1 MKTLLILRHAKSSW
15 DAPELADIQRPLNK
29 RGKNDAPRVGEIIKE
44 AGLHSRCHL
53 SSPAV
58 RAVKTAEAAADT
70 CGYEGEIEIRENF
83 YPGSPGDYIEALN
96 EISDGYARV
105 MVVGHNPGLEEL
117 LSDLTGEI
125 GGRCQPQRWRKL
137 SWRSSAGSIW
147 TIQVLGKVVEI
158 WRIKELS

>member
-15 DAPELADIQRPLNK
+15 DEPELADIQRPLNK

-44 AGLHSRCHL
+44 AGLVPDIIL

-58 RAVKTAEAAADT
+58 RALKTAEAAADT

-83 YPGSPGDYIEALN
+83 YPGSPGDYIDALN
-96 EISDGYARV
+96 EIPDGYARV

-117 LSDLTGEI
+117 LSDLTGESELLPTAALAQVELAI
-125 GGRCQPQRWRKL
+125 QRWIDLDDK
-137 SWRSSAGSIW
+137 
-147 TIQVLGKVVEI
+147 VLGKMARI

>member
-15 DAPELADIQRPLNK
+15 DEPELADIQRPLNK

-44 AGLHSRCHL
+44 AGLVPDVIL

-83 YPGSPGDYIEALN
+83 YPGSPGDYIDALN
-96 EISDGYARV
+96 EIPDGYARV

-117 LSDLTGEI
+117 LSDLTGESELLPTAALAQVELAI
-125 GGRCQPQRWRKL
+125 QRWIDLDDK
-137 SWRSSAGSIW
+137 
-147 TIQVLGKVVEI
+147 VLGKVARI

>member
-15 DAPELADIQRPLNK
+15 DEPELADIQRPLNK

-44 AGLHSRCHL
+44 AGLVPDIIL

-58 RAVKTAEAAADT
+58 RALKTAEAAADT

-83 YPGSPGDYIEALN
+83 YPGSPGDYIDALN
-96 EISDGYARV
+96 EIPDGYARV

-117 LSDLTGEI
+117 LSDLTGESELLPTAALAQVELAI
-125 GGRCQPQRWRKL
+125 QRWIDLDDK
-137 SWRSSAGSIW
+137 
-147 TIQVLGKVVEI
+147 VLGKVARI

>member
-15 DAPELADIQRPLNK
+15 DEPELADIQRPLNK

-44 AGLHSRCHL
+44 AGLVPDIIL

-96 EISDGYARV
+96 ETPDGYARV

-117 LSDLTGEI
+117 LSDLTGESEPLPTAALAQVELAI
-125 GGRCQPQRWRKL
+125 QRWIDLDDK
-137 SWRSSAGSIW
+137 
-147 TIQVLGKVVEI
+147 VLGKVARI

>member
-15 DAPELADIQRPLNK
+15 GEPALADIQRPLNK
-29 RGKNDAPRVGEIIKE
+29 RGKHDAPRIGELIKE
-44 AGLHSRCHL
+44 MGLVPDTIL

-58 RAVKTAEAAADT
+58 RAMKTAEAAADR

-83 YPGSPGDYIEALN
+83 YPGSPDDYIDAINNLP
-96 EISDGYARV
+96 DACARV

-117 LSDLTGEI
+117 LSDLTGESEPLPTAALAQVELAI
-125 GGRCQPQRWRKL
+125 QRWIDLDDK
-137 SWRSSAGSIW
+137 
-147 TIQVLGKVVEI
+147 VLGKVAQI

>member
-15 DAPELADIQRPLNK
+15 DEPELADIQRPLNK

-44 AGLHSRCHL
+44 AGLLPDIIL

-58 RAVKTAEAAADT
+58 RAVKTAEAAADI

-96 EISDGYARV
+96 EIPDGYGRV

-117 LSDLTGEI
+117 LSDLTGKSEPLPTAALAQVELAI
-125 GGRCQPQRWRKL
+125 QRWIDL
-137 SWRSSAGSIW
+137 DDE
-147 TIQVLGKVVEI
+147 VLGKVA
-158 WRIKELS
+158 RSGGSKS

>member
-15 DAPELADIQRPLNK
+15 DEPELADIQRPLNK

-44 AGLHSRCHL
+44 AGLLPDIIL

-96 EISDGYARV
+96 EIPDGYARV

-117 LSDLTGEI
+117 LSDLTGESEPLPTAALAQVELAI
-125 GGRCQPQRWRKL
+125 QRWIDL
-137 SWRSSAGSIW
+137 DDE
-147 TIQVLGKVVEI
+147 VLGKVARI